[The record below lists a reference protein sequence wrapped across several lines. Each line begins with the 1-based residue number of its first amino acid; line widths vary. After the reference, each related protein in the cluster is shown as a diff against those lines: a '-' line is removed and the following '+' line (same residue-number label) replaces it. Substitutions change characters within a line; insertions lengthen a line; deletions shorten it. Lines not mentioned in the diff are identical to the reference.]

1 MAKYPKL
8 LSNDFHKQQI
18 SRHFGTHFGGGGSV
32 QEFKIELQTLHWAM
46 HRVVHFTLH
55 VYKIPAPIFFL
66 LRFCHKNAGFIGACK
81 REKVET

>member
-18 SRHFGTHFGGGGSV
+18 SRHFRTHFGGGGGGGSV

-46 HRVVHFTLH
+46 HRVAHFTLQ

-66 LRFCHKNAGFIGACK
+66 LRFCHKKCRIYRG
-81 REKVET
+81 V